1 MVSPISIMNIVE
13 FAKTLNLSIGT
24 VSRALN
30 DRAEVSPKTR
40 RMVLEKA
47 EELGFVRNSN
57 ARRLVTGR
65 NFLIRIEC
73 PYNTH
78 ILSDRYLVEL
88 ARGVEEVAGDH
99 GYDLLLH
106 LGTRRAEPGTEQDVD
121 GLVIVAGA
129 ETTADDLR
137 SLTHDGRVPA
147 VVIAWATPLDFP
159 AASYVC
165 LDTQGVREA
174 LALLA
179 QLGHQRVGYV
189 GSGQPGYRLRDA
201 LPSLMA
207 EAGLAWDPRLAR
219 EAGTTPDEGCQAA
232 LDLLA
237 LPVPPTAI
245 FARTDVLASGVVQ
258 AVSLLGKTVPG
269 DVSVIGH
276 DNIEAAA
283 LVNPPLTTVAVD
295 IPKLAALAV
304 RSLLLMIT
312 DKAAPATLTLAT
324 HLIVRRSC
332 GPVPL

>member
-1 MVSPISIMNIVE
+1 MNIVE

-40 RMVLEKA
+40 QLVLEKA

-73 PYNTH
+73 PSATH
-78 ILSDRYLVEL
+78 ILADRYLVEL
-88 ARGVEEVAGDH
+88 ARGVEEVAGAH

-106 LGTRRAEPGTEQDVD
+106 LGTHRADRSDAQDVD

-129 ETTADDLR
+129 ETTAEDLR
-137 SLTHDGRVPA
+137 SLTQNGRIPG

-165 LDTQGVREA
+165 LDTFPGVREA
-174 LALLA
+174 LRCLA
-179 QLGHQRVGYV
+179 ALGHQRIGYV
-189 GSGQPGYRLRDA
+189 GSGLPGQRLRDA
-201 LPSLMA
+201 FPQLMA
-207 EAGLAWDPRLAR
+207 EAGLTWDPAIAR
-219 EAGTTPDEGCQAA
+219 EAGATPDDGRRAA

-237 LPVPPTAI
+237 LPSPPTAL
-245 FARTDVLASGVVQ
+245 FARTDVVASGIVQ
-258 AVSLLGKTVPG
+258 AVFSLGKSVPE

-276 DNIEAAA
+276 DDIEAAA
-283 LVNPPLTTVAVD
+283 LVNPPLTTVAIN
-295 IPKLAALAV
+295 IPAIASLAV
-304 RSLLLMIT
+304 RALLAMIT
-312 DKAAPATLTLAT
+312 DKAAPTTQTVGT

-332 GPVPL
+332 GPAVR